1 MSLKKCVNTETNPTP
16 AEFQQRIARL
26 FHELQR
32 QGDRFDSAIIYNRVN
47 QYYLTGTMQDGLL
60 VVRKTGDVLYFVR
73 KSFERARL
81 ESHLRP
87 DQLVQIHSYRD
98 LLSFLPANLGHTFLE
113 MEAMPLAV
121 LERLRKYVTF
131 ASIHALDGILAR
143 IRSVKSPFELALV
156 RESARQ
162 HSHLMEHII
171 PGLLREGMSEAELLA
186 DTYAAMVKLGHHGL
200 SRFAMP
206 QIEMVVGQIGFGESS
221 LYPTSFDGPGGMTGL
236 SAAVPGIGS
245 RDRRLQR
252 GDLVFVD
259 IGYGFNGYH
268 SDKTRIY
275 SFGAPPLPQAALV
288 HAACI
293 EVINQTSALMVPGA
307 TPEYIYQTVMADL
320 PAGLTP
326 HFMGYGE
333 ERVKFL
339 GHGIGLVIDEQP
351 VIARGF
357 KEPLQAGMVIA
368 LEPKCGIDGIGMVG
382 VEETYEITPQG
393 AVCLTG
399 GAREIMT
406 V

>member
-1 MSLKKCVNTETNPTP
+1 MNFEANPP
-16 AEFQQRIARL
+16 ATEFQNRIARL
-26 FHELQR
+26 FHELER
-32 QGDRFDSAIIYNRVN
+32 QGDRFDTALVYNRVN

-60 VVRKTGDVLYFVR
+60 VLRKNGDVLYFVR

-81 ESHLRP
+81 ESPLRP
-87 DQLVQIHSYRD
+87 DQLVQFRSYRD
-98 LLSFLPANLGHTFLE
+98 LLQFLPENLGHTLLE

-121 LERLRKYVTF
+121 LERLRKYFTF
-131 ASIHALDGILAR
+131 ESIHALDGILAR
-143 IRSVKSPFELALV
+143 IRAIKSPYELALI

-162 HSHLMEHII
+162 HSHLMECVI
-171 PGLLREGMSEAELLA
+171 PSLLREGMSEVELLA

-206 QIEMVVGQIGFGESS
+206 QIEMIVGQIGFGDSS
-221 LYPTSFDGPGGMTGL
+221 LHPTCFDGPGGMAGL
-236 SAAVPGIGS
+236 SAAVPAIGS
-245 RDRRLQR
+245 RSRKLRR

-259 IGYGFNGYH
+259 IGYGVNGYH

-275 SFGAPPLPQAALV
+275 SFGVPPPAEAVAVHTACLDVLDRTAAL
-288 HAACI
+288 
-293 EVINQTSALMVPGA
+293 LVPDM
-307 TPEYIYQTVMADL
+307 TPEHIYQTVMSQL
-320 PAGLTP
+320 PADLTP
-326 HFMGYGE
+326 HFMGYGD

-339 GHGIGLVIDEQP
+339 GHGIGLHIDEQP

-382 VEETYEITPQG
+382 AEETFEITPQG

-399 GAREIMT
+399 GAKEIKT